1 MGTIIDLTVG
11 DVSVDW
17 SKNFRG
23 NDHGALFQEQDR
35 QRLHSEQADD
45 DDEDPDSASSH
56 RKMVFARPLRTL
68 APRLE
73 LLGYRI
79 ETVSHIYE
87 QMAKNWKDYQTDY
100 DNQDQEIVEPLS
112 FSEFLAFVRSFPIQE
127 LDGRFVDEY
136 DERGMRKRK
145 GRFAD
150 LDCVARIPANPD
162 QSSNAYSE
170 RSYFGGLIDF
180 LSPYAA
186 LRLLAE
192 NPANL
197 DQNVVWNYGDLVDAG
212 WADASEFMPCAR
224 REQTILIAT
233 EGSSDVHILKR
244 AIEVLRPEVADFFRF
259 IDVSE
264 RHPFSGTGSL
274 VKFAEVLAK
283 IDVQNQVI
291 VLLDNDV
298 EGIGAYEAIQR
309 FKLPHNM
316 RTLLLPDLEEFRKF
330 PARGPEGITECDING
345 RAAAIECYLDL
356 NLKNYGPATVVWTNY
371 KAERGVYQGAL
382 DFKDTY
388 TKAFLDKTPEELRSE
403 NYDTRKLDKLL
414 CALIEESS
422 RLAASVFCS
431 KR

>member
-1 MGTIIDLTVG
+1 M
-11 DVSVDW
+11 
-17 SKNFRG
+17 
-23 NDHGALFQEQDR
+23 
-35 QRLHSEQADD
+35 
-45 DDEDPDSASSH
+45 
-56 RKMVFARPLRTL
+56 
-68 APRLE
+68 
-73 LLGYRI
+73 
-79 ETVSHIYE
+79 
-87 QMAKNWKDYQTDY
+87 
-100 DNQDQEIVEPLS
+100 
-112 FSEFLAFVRSFPIQE
+112 
-127 LDGRFVDEY
+127 
-136 DERGMRKRK
+136 
-145 GRFAD
+145 
-150 LDCVARIPANPD
+150 
-162 QSSNAYSE
+162 
-170 RSYFGGLIDF
+170 
-180 LSPYAA
+180 
-186 LRLLAE
+186 RLLAE

-274 VKFAEVLAK
+274 VKFAEGLAK

-345 RAAAIECYLDL
+345 RRCD
-356 NLKNYGPATVVWTNY
+356 
-371 KAERGVYQGAL
+371 
-382 DFKDTY
+382 
-388 TKAFLDKTPEELRSE
+388 
-403 NYDTRKLDKLL
+403 
-414 CALIEESS
+414 
-422 RLAASVFCS
+422 
-431 KR
+431 